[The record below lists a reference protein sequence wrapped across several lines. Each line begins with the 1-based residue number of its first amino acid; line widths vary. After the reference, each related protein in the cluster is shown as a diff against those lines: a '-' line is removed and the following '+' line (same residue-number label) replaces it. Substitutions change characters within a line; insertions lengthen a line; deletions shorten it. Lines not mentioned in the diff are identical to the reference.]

1 MTENQP
7 TDYAAIVRAASE
19 IVPSP
24 PDWLKVGQNIY
35 SNQQGVGE
43 ILAVLG
49 KRLIIKFIEST
60 GPTQLPDWPVAV
72 QSGQIQPRNT
82 PLPEANNPPEI
93 IGSSPRISQSQIQ
106 AIPDLTFRALAHE
119 LSHICTRVEVTNGQA
134 GVLHPLPTSLPSTLI
149 SALNRIGIKNLYSHQ
164 IEALEILRSGLDLSI
179 VTPTASGKTLCYNL
193 PILES
198 CLNQPHTT
206 ALYIFPLKALALDQ
220 MRKLGQLFR
229 AMPSNHQLRMGLM
242 TGDTPKDERQ
252 RLFLPQPPNILAVSP
267 DLLHHYLYN
276 VRRRD
281 DGEPW
286 RQFLRRLRWV
296 VIDES
301 HTYIGAFGAHFANLM
316 RRLRVAVD
324 RVGGNSHTL
333 QFICSSATIG
343 NPAEMALRFSGRQD
357 QPERLRLIQNSGANT
372 AGRTFLSLAPSNVA
386 NPDACKIILTWLQ
399 HGLTGIVFCNS
410 RAAVKSLMGII
421 QRETQRQG
429 LSHLA
434 RSVAIFYGSLTGD
447 RRQSIIQQLQ
457 QGQVKVILSTSALE
471 AGLDLP
477 ELDCCLIRGY
487 PGSLMSF
494 WQRVGRA
501 GRSRHGLVIFLP
513 VTQNALDDF
522 YGRYPEQLLSG
533 QVESA
538 SFNPDYP
545 TILSKHI
552 ECSCVESGIPIVQV
566 NHQFGNAAGA
576 VIDSLLQQNKLYL
589 SRNNQLWGRGYP
601 HKELNLRSSAAD
613 KISLIDQHSR
623 EAFEQMSLVLAHRE
637 VFPGA
642 IYIAQDPNGDLIT
655 YRCESLNPERGEA
668 VLAYLGKD
676 TDVLTEAESQLDIKM
691 LSTLAEPKI
700 IPTSIP
706 GGKLRLTLAWG
717 EITTLV
723 TGYQLLNRKYG
734 LTCKNPQCSK
744 YRQPLEGKSCPNC
757 RRALHSS
764 EIIKVVD
771 NIKFEQPYQTQYQ
784 APCVR
789 VEINQTL
796 SEALE
801 AQMNQIKENIRAT
814 YGDDLPDHLKQ
825 LWRCATDFVVLHSL
839 FHQVIKAVPMVVLS
853 SSLDVDGV
861 VDDQKRGTAGWLFDT
876 CEGGNGTAEAIFH
889 QLPKFATLASD
900 LAQACNCESGC
911 PRCLTQHGCPQQNT
925 GLHSGAGLFLL
936 DAISSAHLDS
946 ILKGD

>member
-7 TDYAAIVRAASE
+7 TDYAAIVRAATE

-24 PDWLKVGQNIY
+24 PDWLKVGQHIY
-35 SNQQGVGE
+35 SAQQGIGE
-43 ILAVLG
+43 VIALLG
-49 KRLIIKFIEST
+49 KRLIVKFIEET
-60 GPTQLPDWPVAV
+60 GPTQLTNWPVAV
-72 QSGQIQPRNT
+72 QTGQIQPRNPT
-82 PLPEANNPPEI
+82 IPEANNPPEI
-93 IGSSPRISQSQIQ
+93 IGSSPRISPSQIQ
-106 AIPDLTFRALAHE
+106 AIPDLNFRAIAHE
-119 LSHICTRVEVTNGQA
+119 LSSICTTVALTDGQA
-134 GVLHPLPTSLPSTLI
+134 GILHPLPTDLPPALTQ
-149 SALNRIGIKNLYSHQ
+149 ALNRIGITNLYSHQ
-164 IEALEILRSGLDLSI
+164 MEALEILRAGLDMSI

-198 CLNQPHTT
+198 CLNRPQTT

-220 MRKLGQLFR
+220 LRKLQQLVS
-229 AMPSNHQLRMGLM
+229 AMPGGNQAVKVGLM

-252 RLFLPQPPNILAVSP
+252 RLFIPQPPNILAVSP

-276 VRRRD
+276 IRRVD
-281 DGEPW
+281 DGEHW
-286 RQFLRRLRWV
+286 RQFLRRLRWI

-301 HTYIGAFGAHFANLM
+301 HTYVGAFGAHFANLM

-324 RVGGNSHTL
+324 RVGGNSHQL

-343 NPAEMALRFSGRQD
+343 NPEEMALRFSGRQD
-357 QPERLRLIQNSGANT
+357 QPRRLKLIQSSGANT
-372 AGRTFLSLAPSNVA
+372 AGRTLLCLAPSSVA
-386 NPDACKIILTWLQ
+386 NPDACKIVITLLQ

-434 RSVAIFYGSLTGD
+434 LRVAIFYGSLTGS
-447 RRQSIIQQLQ
+447 RRQEIIQQLQ
-457 QGQVKVILSTSALE
+457 QGRVKVILSTSALE

-477 ELDCCLIRGY
+477 SLDCCLIRGY

-513 VTQNALDDF
+513 VTQNPLDDF
-522 YGRYPEQLLSG
+522 YGRYPEKLLSG
-533 QVESA
+533 EVESA

-552 ECSCVESGIPIVQV
+552 ECSCVESGIPIAQV
-566 NHQFGNAAGA
+566 NNRFGNAAGA
-576 VIDSLLQQNKLYL
+576 VVDSLLQQDKLYL
-589 SRNNQLWGRGYP
+589 SCNNQLWGRGYP
-601 HKELNLRSSAAD
+601 HKELNLRSSATSSV
-613 KISLIDQHSR
+613 SLIDKHSR
-623 EAFEQMSLVLAHRE
+623 EAFEQMSLALAHRE

-642 IYIAQDPNGDLIT
+642 IYTAQDPDGELIA
-655 YRCESLNPERGEA
+655 YRSESLNSERGEA

-676 TDVLTEAESQLDIKM
+676 TELLTEAESQLDIKL

-706 GGKLRLTLAWG
+706 GGQLRLTLAWG

-734 LTCKNPQCSK
+734 LTCKNEKCSK
-744 YRQPLEGKSCPNC
+744 YRQALEGKSCPNC
-757 RRALHSS
+757 KRALHSS
-764 EIIKVVD
+764 EITKVIDSVE
-771 NIKFEQPYQTQYQ
+771 FEQPYQTQYQ
-784 APCVR
+784 APCVH
-789 VEINQTL
+789 VEMNEPL
-796 SEALE
+796 SSALK
-801 AQMNQIKENIRAT
+801 AQMNQIKEKISAT
-814 YGDDLPDHLKQ
+814 YGDDIPEHLKQ
-825 LWRCATDFVVLHSL
+825 LWRCAPEFVALHSL
-839 FHQVIKAVPMVVLS
+839 FHQIIKAVPLVVLS

-861 VDDQKRGTAGWLFDT
+861 VDEPKKGTAGWAFDT

-889 QLPKFATLASD
+889 QLPKFAASAKA

-925 GLHSGAGLFLL
+925 GLHKGAGLFLL
-936 DAISSAHLDS
+936 SAIDQGNYS
-946 ILKGD
+946 KT